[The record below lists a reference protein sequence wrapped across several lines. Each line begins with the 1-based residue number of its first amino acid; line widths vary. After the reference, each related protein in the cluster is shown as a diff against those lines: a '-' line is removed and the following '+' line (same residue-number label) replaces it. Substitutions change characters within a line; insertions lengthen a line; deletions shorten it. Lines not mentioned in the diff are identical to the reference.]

1 MAAYDYNTRMAITRM
16 LEAEQKAR
24 IGKSGVSGDD
34 LKLAEE
40 ICKQAWSGEQ
50 IRKISSEF
58 YRDPAK
64 KPSQWM
70 KQKSGLFGKRI
81 HQPLMDAFVPKA
93 YQESFL
99 YIIDKLNQFPFTRG
113 WNRRTVRTA
122 GYGGQIEQV
131 FQIMAAYEKL
141 FYTGDKLEDY
151 ILGNLSEE
159 KLDYIRNDWRAGFGR
174 YFNYLYAAEIDR
186 GNQAVIHALKD
197 LIYSEN
203 NTAYLDRNMI
213 WGILCSDNEDLQQD
227 ICQLLLAARLQE
239 GLRQCICEVMDEGTP
254 KAFRSLLDVIEK
266 NDLIR
271 YSSVKRAVSTWIGIF
286 DEKNVDRVNQKLLT
300 FMGKCLRDKS
310 FCEEQLKTNDAV
322 AINAALWALGFTEAE
337 DAIGAMEH
345 LIVSGT
351 KAQKLAA
358 SYYNENLYLESLKER
373 LGRRVVLEQTEN
385 LDHAKDPELTENLEL
400 TAAYFPAYTARVSA
414 YIQQLLGGKSPSLR
428 KEVEVPIPAVVTDYF
443 ENRTDAERQYRKMK
457 ALLAVLPKK
466 GVVYDPCIF
475 PWYRVS
481 LDRSPVIRMM
491 AFIAYVLQ
499 DEEKITEI
507 AGLLGE
513 VDSWH
518 DRQILINLLL
528 YRPQNQAQRDALLRY
543 MGNAETYTSKKAVA
557 MVKTMELGVEDYRV
571 MEDMLRFKRS
581 GLRGELIGFLMKQK
595 DGTME
600 ACLTRLLADKLEEKR
615 SAGLDMILRLSKD
628 ETRRGLYQKV
638 RPLVKTIG
646 QPTDK
651 EKILIEEI
659 SGENEENAADQ
670 KGFGIYDLDA
680 PDKVLADNPWNNV
693 LQAETDARAK
703 REWQQ
708 AILPMTEK
716 EVIEK
721 IQKLD
726 RLVKQ
731 YKDFE
736 YENSAGE
743 KELLGNCYTALK
755 KDGKHV
761 AGTWRLDLYPLAE
774 VFREFYEKEL
784 GSYRNFIEF
793 EAWLLLSNE
802 EIYENGGVFYQ
813 AVFGKKPFKPLSAE
827 LEYGKQ
833 VRDIRL
839 NYRWEF
845 LDRKQ
850 LFEDSVCAIRAITE
864 VINDKNVVI
873 NYHYKGW
880 NNNVYTSKVSAA
892 NLPFLSR
899 YFDGLRYWET
909 DEEFVRAFDA
919 AWKLEQ
925 KCQNHQEQGRFMAK
939 DGRFGTGSGD
949 SLTPLCPYWFLKA
962 YHMGLISRDIMYKA
976 VMEYFYR
983 ARSLEAITQ
992 IVKGE
997 MGKAMNFRTWN
1008 LFFGN
1013 QIAQRMKEHGDEIV
1027 GENTWCGK
1035 LIRELYDSIVPVMV
1049 DVELRRGEAETPFSP
1064 YMSGITF
1071 IRGTGYLVRIL
1082 MALGK
1087 DTLGREA
1094 YYSWYYSASNTKR
1107 DVLSRL
1113 LKNCYPEEGACG
1125 ETLKAAL
1132 SGTSIKKERLVEVAM
1147 YAPQWIDVIEEYL
1160 GWAGLKCGCYYFMAH
1175 MNERFDDQKKAMIAK
1190 YTPLTAEE
1198 LQEGAFDS
1206 DWFEEAY
1213 GILGEKNFNVL
1224 YQAAKYIS
1232 DGQKHSRARKYADA
1246 ASGKAALPELAAE
1259 IKAKRNKDLLM
1270 SYGLVPFGEDRE
1282 KNMLDRYQFIKQYQK
1297 ESRQFGAQRRAS
1309 EGRAAEIALV
1319 NLSVRAGFSD
1329 VTRLTLRME
1338 TKLTEEF
1345 APYMEW
1351 RPVEDVEVALSVD
1364 EQGKSE
1370 ILCRKDGKT
1379 LKSVPSRLG
1388 KKPYVAELKEAHKK
1402 LKDQYART
1410 RKMMEE
1416 AMESGSCF
1424 EAEELAGLW
1433 ENPVTRG
1440 ILAPLVFVCGDDMG
1454 FLRASETDGGEEWNS
1469 ARRRQLNLEAWNGS
1483 IAPIPADSR
1492 LSIAHPLHL
1501 YRAGTWH
1508 EYQKYLFDHEIRQP
1522 FKQVFRELYV
1532 KLEEEKNQ
1540 TSSRMFAGNQIQPQ
1554 KTVGCLKSRRWV
1566 ADYEE
1571 GLQKIYYKENIIARI
1586 YALADWFSP
1595 SDIEAPTL
1603 EWVEFSD
1610 RKTFA
1615 ALTIDQV
1622 PDLIYSEVMR
1632 DVDLAVSVAHA
1643 GGVDPETSHSTIEMR
1658 RAIVEFNLPLFGL
1671 KNVTLTD
1678 SHALIRG
1685 TRAVYNVHLGS
1696 GVVHQEGGA
1705 MLNILPVHSQKRGK
1719 LFLPFVDED
1728 PKTAEIMSK
1737 IVLLAEDK
1745 KLKDPFILDQIR

>member
-1 MAAYDYNTRMAITRM
+1 VVEMAEYDYHTRAAITKR
-16 LEAEQKAR
+16 LEEEQKER
-24 IGKSGVSGDD
+24 MGRSGISGSD
-34 LKLAEE
+34 KELAEE
-40 ICKQAWSGEQ
+40 IFKQAWFGER
-50 IRKISSEF
+50 IRAIEAEF
-58 YRDPAK
+58 YRDPGK

-70 KQKSGLFGKRI
+70 KQKGKLPGRRV
-81 HQPLMDAFVPKA
+81 HQSLLNVFVPKA
-93 YQESFL
+93 YQDSFL

-122 GYGGQIEQV
+122 GYGGQIALV
-131 FQIMAAYEKL
+131 FQIMSAYEKL
-141 FYTGDKLEDY
+141 FYAGDKLEDY

-159 KLDYIRNDWRAGFGR
+159 KLDYIRNNWRFSFGR

-186 GNQAVIHALKD
+186 GNQAVIRALKE
-197 LIYSEN
+197 LINSEN
-203 NTAYLDRNMI
+203 NAAYLDRSMI
-213 WGILCSDNEDLQQD
+213 QGILCSDNEDLQQD
-227 ICQLLLAARLQE
+227 ICRLLLAARLQE

-254 KAFRSLLDVIEK
+254 KAFKSLLDVIEK

-286 DEKNVDRVNQKLLT
+286 DEKSADRVGQKLLT
-300 FMGKCLRDKS
+300 LMSRCLKDKA

-322 AINAALWALGFTEAE
+322 AINTALWALGFEEAE
-337 DAIGAMEH
+337 DAIRAMER
-345 LIVSGT
+345 LVVSGT
-351 KAQKLAA
+351 RAQKLAA
-358 SYYNENLYLESLKER
+358 SYYNENLYLDSLKER
-373 LGRRVVLEQTEN
+373 MGKKVVLEQT
-385 LDHAKDPELTENLEL
+385 DDLEL
-400 TAAYFPAYTARVSA
+400 TAAFFPAYTAKISSN
-414 YIQQLLGGKSPSLR
+414 IQKLSGGKNPSLR
-428 KEVEVPIPAVVTDYF
+428 KEVEEPIPAVLTDYF
-443 ENRTDAERQYRKMK
+443 EDRDDAGCQYETMK
-457 ALLAVLPKK
+457 KLRDALPKK

-481 LDRSPVIRMM
+481 LNRAPVIRMM

-499 DEEKITEI
+499 DEEKITEM

-513 VDSWH
+513 VDGY
-518 DRQILINLLL
+518 DRKKLINLLL
-528 YRPQNQAQRDALLRY
+528 YRPKNQAQRKALLEY
-543 MGNAETYTSKKAVA
+543 MGNAETYTSKQAIAQAKC
-557 MVKTMELGVEDYRV
+557 MELGDDDYRV
-571 MEDMLRFKRS
+571 LEGMLRFKRS
-581 GLRGELIGFLMKQK
+581 GLRSELIGFLMKQK
-595 DGTME
+595 NDTME

-615 SAGLDMILRLSKD
+615 TAGLDMLLRLSKD
-628 ETRRGLYQKV
+628 ELRQGLYQKV
-638 RPLVKTIG
+638 KPLVKTIG

-651 EKILIEEI
+651 ERILIQEI
-659 SGENEENAADQ
+659 SGENEENAADR
-670 KGFGIYDLDA
+670 KGFGIYD
-680 PDKVLADNPWNNV
+680 PDVPETVSEDNPWNSV
-693 LQAETDARAK
+693 LQAETDTGTRK
-703 REWQQ
+703 EWQQ
-708 AILPMTEK
+708 AILPLTED
-716 EVIEK
+716 EVIGK
-721 IQKLD
+721 ARKLD

-736 YENSAGE
+736 YEANSGE
-743 KELLGNCYTALK
+743 KVLLGNRYAALK

-761 AGTWRLDLYPLAE
+761 AGTWRLDLYPLGD

-784 GSYRNFIEF
+784 GSYRSFMEF
-793 EAWLLLSNE
+793 EAWLLLNNQ
-802 EIYENGGVFYQ
+802 EIYENGSVFYQ
-813 AVFGKKPFKPLSAE
+813 AVFGKKPFKPLTAA
-827 LEYGKQ
+827 LEYDRQ
-833 VRDIRL
+833 VCDIRL
-839 NYRWEF
+839 NYRYEF
-845 LDRKQ
+845 QDRKQ
-850 LFEDSVCAIRAITE
+850 LFEDSIRAVQAITG
-864 VINDKNVVI
+864 VITDKNMVI
-873 NYHYKGW
+873 SYHYKGW
-880 NNNVYTSKVSAA
+880 NGNVYTSKVSVTK
-892 NLPFLSR
+892 LPFLSR

-909 DEEFVRAFDA
+909 DEEFARAFDT
-919 AWKLEQ
+919 AWKLEL
-925 KCQNHQEQGRFMAK
+925 KCQDHQEQGRFMAK
-939 DGRFGTGSGD
+939 NGRFGTGSGD

-962 YHMGLISRDIMYKA
+962 YHIGLVSKDILYKA

-983 ARSLEAITQ
+983 SRSLEAITQ

-997 MGKAMNFRTWN
+997 LGKTLNFRTWN

-1013 QIAQRMKEHGDEIV
+1013 QIAQKMREHGDEIA
-1027 GENTWCGK
+1027 GKDTWCGK
-1035 LIRELYDSIVPVMV
+1035 MIRELYDAIVPVMV

-1094 YYSWYYSASNTKR
+1094 YYSWYYSSSNTKR

-1113 LKNCYPEEGACG
+1113 LKNCYPEEWACG
-1125 ETLKAAL
+1125 ETLKEAL
-1132 SGTSIKKERLVEVAM
+1132 KDTSIKKERLVEVAM

-1160 GWAGLKCGCYYFMAH
+1160 GWKGLKCGCYYFMAH
-1175 MNERFDDQKKAMIAK
+1175 MNERFDDQKKAMIAR

-1213 GILGEKNFNVL
+1213 GLLGEKNFNVL
-1224 YQAAKYIS
+1224 YQAARYIS

-1246 ASGKAALPELAAE
+1246 ASGKVTLSELAAQIRE
-1259 IKAKRNKDLLM
+1259 KRNKDLLM
-1270 SYGLVPFGEDRE
+1270 SYGLVPFAEDRE
-1282 KNMLDRYQFIKQYQK
+1282 KDMLDRYQFIKQYQK

-1351 RPVEDVEVALSVD
+1351 TAFEDVELRLSVD
-1364 EQGKSE
+1364 EQGKSGL
-1370 ILCRKDGKT
+1370 LCRKDGKM

-1388 KKPYVAELKEAHKK
+1388 KKPYVVELKEAHKK
-1402 LKDQYART
+1402 LKDQYTRAR
-1410 RKMMEE
+1410 RMMEE
-1416 AMESGSCF
+1416 AMENGSCF
-1424 EAEELAGLW
+1424 AAEELAGLW
-1433 ENPVTRG
+1433 GNPVTRG
-1440 ILAPLVFVCGDDMG
+1440 ILAPLVFVCGEAMG
-1454 FLRASETDGGEEWNS
+1454 FLSAGQADGSEASGDSLVLTAWDGS
-1469 ARRRQLNLEAWNGS
+1469 AVKIPSGSQLC
-1483 IAPIPADSR
+1483 
-1492 LSIAHPLHL
+1492 IAHPLHL
-1501 YRAGTWH
+1501 YRAGAWH

-1554 KTVGCLKSRRWV
+1554 KTVGCLKGRRWV

-1571 GLQKIYYKENIIARI
+1571 GLQKIYYKENIVARI

-1610 RKTFA
+1610 RKTFQ

>member
-1 MAAYDYNTRMAITRM
+1 MAEYNYNTRMEITRS
-16 LEAEQKAR
+16 LEW
-24 IGKSGVSGDD
+24 KSGIRKAGISGEDK
-34 LKLAEE
+34 KLAEE
-40 ICKQAWSGEQ
+40 ISGQAWGGEM
-50 IRKISSEF
+50 IRKISAEF

-70 KQKSGLFGKRI
+70 QKKSGLFGKRV
-81 HQPLMDAFVPKA
+81 HQPLLDAFVPKA

-99 YIIDKLNQFPFTRG
+99 YIIDKLNRFPFTRG

-122 GYGGQIEQV
+122 GYGGQIPLV
-131 FQIMAAYEKL
+131 FQIMSAYEKL

-159 KLDYIRNDWRAGFGR
+159 QLDYIKNDWQAGFGR
-174 YFNYLYAAEIDR
+174 YFSYLYAAEIDR
-186 GNQAVIHALKD
+186 GNQAVIRAFKD

-213 WGILCSDNEDLQQD
+213 WGILCSDNEELQQD
-227 ICQLLLAARLQE
+227 ICRLLLAARLQE

-254 KAFRSLLDVIEK
+254 KAFMSLLDVIEK

-286 DEKNVDRVNQKLLT
+286 DENSADRVSQKLLT
-300 FMGKCLRDKS
+300 LMGSCLRDRA

-337 DAIGAMEH
+337 DAVRAMER
-345 LIVSGT
+345 LVVSGT
-351 KAQKLAA
+351 RAQKLAA
-358 SYYNENLYLESLKER
+358 SYYNGNLYLESLKER
-373 LGRRVVLEQTEN
+373 MGRKVVLEQTE
-385 LDHAKDPELTENLEL
+385 DLEL
-400 TAAYFPAYTARVSA
+400 TAAFFPAYASRVSG
-414 YIQQLLGGKSPSLR
+414 YIQKLLVGNGPSLHR
-428 KEVEVPIPAVVTDYF
+428 EVEVPTPAIVTDYF
-443 ENRTDAERQYRKMK
+443 ENRADAERQYRTMK
-457 ALLAVLPKK
+457 GLLAALPKK
-466 GVVYDPCIF
+466 GVTYDPCIF

-499 DEEKITEI
+499 DEEKITEM

-513 VDSWH
+513 IDSGY
-518 DRQILINLLL
+518 DRKTLINLLL
-528 YRPQNQAQRDALLRY
+528 YRPQNQTQRTALLQY
-543 MGNAETYTSKKAVA
+543 MGNAETYTSKRAVA
-557 MVKTMELGVEDYRV
+557 MVKTMELRDEDYRV
-571 MEDMLRFKRS
+571 LEDMLRFKRS
-581 GLRGELIGFLMKQK
+581 GLRSELIGFLMKQK
-595 DGTME
+595 DGDME
-600 ACLTRLLADKLEEKR
+600 ECLARLLADKLEEKR
-615 SAGLDMILRLSKD
+615 TAGLDMLLRLSRD
-628 ETRRGLYQKV
+628 EARKELFRK
-638 RPLVKTIG
+638 VKTLAGTIES
-646 QPTDK
+646 PTDK
-651 EKILIEEI
+651 ERILIEEI
-659 SGENEENAADQ
+659 TGKNEENAADQ
-670 KGFGIYDLDA
+670 MGFGIYNPDVPEQMLPDQASAGAGQEDA
-680 PDKVLADNPWNNV
+680 D
-693 LQAETDARAK
+693 EK

-708 AILPMTEK
+708 AILPMTED
-716 EVIEK
+716 EVVGK
-721 IQKLD
+721 ARKLD
-726 RLVKQ
+726 SLVKQ
-731 YKDFE
+731 YKDYE
-736 YENSAGE
+736 YETSFGE
-743 KELLGNCYTALK
+743 KELLGNKYTIMKEA
-755 KDGKHV
+755 GKNT
-761 AGTWRLDLYPLAE
+761 AGTWRLKDYPLAE

-784 GSYRNFIEF
+784 GDYRRFMEF
-793 EAWLLLSNE
+793 EAWLLLFNE
-802 EIYENGGVFYQ
+802 DTYKNGSIFYQ
-813 AVFGKKPFKPLSAE
+813 AVFGRMPFQRTPE
-827 LEYGKQ
+827 TLEYGKQ

-839 NYRWEF
+839 NFRWEF
-845 LDRKQ
+845 LDKKQ
-850 LFEDSVCAIRAITE
+850 LFEDSIRAVRAITA
-864 VINDKNVVI
+864 VITRENAVI
-873 NYHYKGW
+873 TYRYTGW
-880 NNNVYTSKVSAA
+880 NNNQYTGKVSVAS
-892 NLPFLSR
+892 LPFLSR

-909 DEEFVRAFDA
+909 DEEFARAFDA
-919 AWKLEQ
+919 AWKLEM
-925 KCQNHQEQGRFMAK
+925 KCEDGQEQGRFMAK
-939 DGRFGTGSGD
+939 NGRYGTGSGD

-962 YHMGLISRDIMYKA
+962 YHMGLISRDLLYKA
-976 VMEYFYR
+976 VLEYFYR
-983 ARSLEAITQ
+983 TPTLQAITQ

-997 MGKAMNFRTWN
+997 TGKPLNFRTWN

-1013 QIAQRMKEHGDEIV
+1013 QIAQRMREHGEEIT
-1027 GENTWCGK
+1027 GADTWCGK
-1035 LIRELYDSIVPVMV
+1035 LIREMYDAIVPVMV
-1049 DVELRRGEAETPFSP
+1049 DTELRRGEAETPFSL
-1064 YMSGITF
+1064 YMSGITY

-1094 YYSWYYSASNTKR
+1094 YYSWYYSSSNTKR

-1113 LKNCYPEEGACG
+1113 LKNCYPEEGAGG

-1132 SGTSIKKERLVEVAM
+1132 HGTSIKKERLVEVAM
-1147 YAPQWIDVIEEYL
+1147 YAPQWIDIIEAYL
-1160 GWAGLKCGCYYFMAH
+1160 GWKGLKCGCYYFMAH

-1198 LQEGAFDS
+1198 LQAGAFDS

-1213 GILGEKNFNVL
+1213 GLLGEKNFNVL

-1246 ASGKAALPELAAE
+1246 ATGKVTLPELMTE
-1259 IKAKRNKDLLM
+1259 IRAKRNKDLLM
-1270 SYGLVPFGEDRE
+1270 SCGLVPFADDRE
-1282 KNMLDRYQFIKQYQK
+1282 KDMLERYQFIKQFEK
-1297 ESRQFGAQRRAS
+1297 ESRQFGSQRRAS
-1309 EGRAAEIALV
+1309 ESRAAEIALV

-1338 TKLTEEF
+1338 MKLTEEF

-1351 RPVEDVEVALSVD
+1351 TAVEDVELCLSVD
-1364 EQGKSE
+1364 EGGKSE
-1370 ILCRKDGKT
+1370 ILCRKDGKM

-1388 KKPYVAELKEAHKK
+1388 KKPYVTEIKEAHKK

-1416 AMESGSCF
+1416 AMESGSRF
-1424 EAEELAGLW
+1424 TGRELAGLW
-1433 ENPVTRG
+1433 GSPVTRG
-1440 ILAPLVFVCGDDMG
+1440 ILAPLVFVCGEAMG
-1454 FLRASETDGGEEWNS
+1454 FLRDKAAAGEADGS
-1469 ARRRQLNLEAWNGS
+1469 AQGQQLVLVSCDGS
-1483 IAPIPADSR
+1483 TVPVPADGE
-1492 LSIAHPLHL
+1492 LFLAHPLHL
-1501 YRAGTWH
+1501 YRAGMWH

-1554 KTVGCLKSRRWV
+1554 RTVGCLKSRRWV

-1595 SDIEAPTL
+1595 SDTEAPTL

-1610 RKTFA
+1610 RKTFES
-1615 ALTIDQV
+1615 LTIDKV

>member
-1 MAAYDYNTRMAITRM
+1 MADFDYNTRKAISQR
-16 LEAEQKAR
+16 LEEEQKAR
-24 IGKSGVSGDD
+24 IGRSGVSGGD
-34 LKLAEE
+34 LKLADE
-40 ICKQAWSGEQ
+40 ICGQAWGGEM
-50 IRKISSEF
+50 IRKISEEF
-58 YRDPAK
+58 YRDPGK

-70 KQKSGLFGKRI
+70 KQESGPFGKRI
-81 HQPLMDAFVPKA
+81 HQPLLDAFVPKA

-113 WNRRTVRTA
+113 WNRRTIRTA
-122 GYGGQIEQV
+122 GYGGQIALV
-131 FQIMAAYEKL
+131 FQIMSAYEKL
-141 FYTGDKLEDY
+141 FYAGDKLEDY

-159 KLDYIRNDWRAGFGR
+159 KLDYIKNDWRAGFGR

-186 GNQAVIHALKD
+186 GNQAVIRALKE

-227 ICQLLLAARLQE
+227 ICRLLLAARLQE

-254 KAFRSLLDVIEK
+254 KAFMSLLDVVEK

-271 YSSVKRAVSTWIGIF
+271 FSSVKRAVSTWIGIF

-300 FMGKCLRDKS
+300 LMGRCLRDRA

-322 AINAALWALGFTEAE
+322 AINTALWALGFEEAE
-337 DAIGAMEH
+337 DAIRAMER
-345 LIVSGT
+345 LVVSGT

-358 SYYNENLYLESLKER
+358 SYYNGNLYLESLKER
-373 LGRRVVLEQTEN
+373 LGRKVVLEQTE
-385 LDHAKDPELTENLEL
+385 DLEL
-400 TAAYFPAYTARVSA
+400 TAAFFPAYTGRVSS
-414 YIQQLLGGKSPSLR
+414 YIQKLLDGKGSSPR
-428 KEVEVPIPAVVTDYF
+428 KEVEEPIPAVVTDYF
-443 ENRTDAERQYRKMK
+443 EDRADAERQYETMK
-457 ALLAVLPKK
+457 KLLAVLPKK

-481 LDRSPVIRMM
+481 LDRSPVVRMM
-491 AFIAYVLQ
+491 AFLAYVLQ
-499 DEEKITEI
+499 DEEKITEM

-513 VDSWH
+513 VDGY
-518 DRQILINLLL
+518 DRRRLLNLLL
-528 YRPQNQAQRDALLRY
+528 YHPQNRGQREALLQY
-543 MGNAETYTSKKAVA
+543 MGNAETYTSRQAVA
-557 MVKTMELGVEDYRV
+557 QVKRMELAKDDYRV
-571 MEDMLRFKRS
+571 LEDMLRFKRS
-581 GLRGELIGFLMKQK
+581 GLRSELIGFLMKQK
-595 DGTME
+595 DGAME

-615 SAGLDMILRLSKD
+615 TAGLDMLLRLSKD
-628 ETRRGLYQKV
+628 DARQGLYQKV
-638 RPLVKTIG
+638 RPLAKTIG
-646 QPTDK
+646 QPTDR
-651 EKILIEEI
+651 EKILIREI
-659 SGENEENAADQ
+659 SGENEESAADQ
-670 KGFGIYDLDA
+670 KGYGIYDPDA
-680 PDKVLADNPWNNV
+680 PEEVSRDNPWSSI
-693 LQAETDARAK
+693 LQAKMDDKAK
-703 REWQQ
+703 KEWQQ
-708 AILPMTEK
+708 AVLPMTED
-716 EVIEK
+716 EVMEK
-721 IQKLD
+721 ACKLD

-736 YENSAGE
+736 YEAISGE
-743 KELLGNCYTALK
+743 KTLLGNDYLRLK
-755 KDGKHV
+755 KDRKYA
-761 AGTWRLDLYPLAE
+761 AGSYQLDLQLDLYPLEE
-774 VFREFYEKEL
+774 VFRGFYEKEL
-784 GSYRNFIEF
+784 GSYRDFIEF
-793 EAWLLLSNE
+793 EAWLLINNH
-802 EIYENGGVFYQ
+802 EIYEKGGIFYQ
-813 AVFGKKPFKPLSAE
+813 AVFGKKPFKPLSAA
-827 LEYGKQ
+827 LEYRKQ
-833 VRDIRL
+833 VQGIRL

-845 LDRKQ
+845 LDKKQ
-850 LFEDSVCAIRAITE
+850 LLEDSIRAIRAITE
-864 VINDKNVVI
+864 VITRENSVI
-873 NYHYKGW
+873 TYQYKGW
-880 NNNVYTSKVSAA
+880 NNNLYTSKVSVST
-892 NLPFLSR
+892 LPFLSR

-909 DEEFVRAFDA
+909 DEEFARAFDT
-919 AWKLEQ
+919 AWKLEL
-925 KCQNHQEQGRFMAK
+925 KCQDGQEQGRFMAK
-939 DGRFGTGSGD
+939 DGMLARGSGD

-962 YHMGLISRDIMYKA
+962 YHIGLISRDTLYKA

-983 ARSLEAITQ
+983 VSSLRAITQ

-997 MGKAMNFRTWN
+997 MGKGANFQTWR

-1013 QIAQRMKEHGDEIV
+1013 EAAQKMEEHGDEIA
-1027 GENTWCGK
+1027 GEDTWCGK
-1035 LIRELYDSIVPVMV
+1035 LVRELYDAIVPVMV
-1049 DVELRRGEAETPFSP
+1049 DTELRRGEAETPFSP
-1064 YMSGITF
+1064 YMSGITY
-1071 IRGTGYLVRIL
+1071 IQGTGYLVRIL

-1094 YYSWYYSASNTKR
+1094 YYSWYYSSSGTKR

-1113 LKNCYPEEGACG
+1113 LKNCYPEEGADG

-1132 SGTSIKKERLVEVAM
+1132 RGTSIKKERLVEVAM

-1160 GWAGLKCGCYYFMAH
+1160 GWKGLKCGCYYFMAH

-1190 YTPLTAEE
+1190 YTPLTSEE
-1198 LQEGAFDS
+1198 LQGGAFDS
-1206 DWFEEAY
+1206 DWFGEAY
-1213 GILGEKNFNVL
+1213 GTLGEKNFNVL

-1246 ASGKAALPELAAE
+1246 ASGKVSLPELAAE
-1259 IKAKRNKDLLM
+1259 IRAKRNKDLLM
-1270 SYGLVPFGEDRE
+1270 SYGLVPFAEDRE
-1282 KNMLDRYQFIKQYQK
+1282 KDMLDRYQFIKQYQK

-1309 EGRAAEIALV
+1309 EGKAAEIALV
-1319 NLSVRAGFSD
+1319 NLSIRAGFSD

-1351 RPVEDVEVALSVD
+1351 TALEDVELRLSVD
-1364 EQGKSE
+1364 EQGKSG
-1370 ILCRKDGKT
+1370 LVCRKDGKM

-1424 EAEELAGLW
+1424 EAEELAGLFG
-1433 ENPVTRG
+1433 NPVTRG
-1440 ILAPLVFVCGDDMG
+1440 ILAPLVFACGEAMG
-1454 FLRASETDGGEEWNS
+1454 FLQGGQADDGEAFGD
-1469 ARRRQLNLEAWNGS
+1469 QLVLKSWDGS
-1483 IAPIPADSR
+1483 IVKVPCGSQ
-1492 LSIAHPLHL
+1492 LYIAHPLHL

-1532 KLEEEKNQ
+1532 KLDEEKNQ

-1554 KTVGCLKSRRWV
+1554 KTVGCLKNRRWV

-1595 SDIEAPTL
+1595 SDAEAPTL

-1610 RKTFA
+1610 RKTFKS
-1615 ALTIDQV
+1615 LTIDEV

-1671 KNVTLTD
+1671 KNVTLSD
-1678 SHALIRG
+1678 SHALIKG
-1685 TRAVYNVHLGS
+1685 SRAVYNVHLGS
-1696 GVVHQEGGA
+1696 GVAHQEGGA

>member
-1 MAAYDYNTRMAITRM
+1 MAEFDYNTRMEITRR
-16 LEAEQKAR
+16 LEKER
-24 IGKSGVSGDD
+24 EERMRKSGISGRDR
-34 LKLAEE
+34 KLAEE
-40 ICKQAWSGEQ
+40 ICRQELNGEE
-50 IRKISSEF
+50 INGISEEF
-58 YRDPAK
+58 YRDPEK

-70 KQKSGLFGKRI
+70 KQKGILPGKRVR
-81 HQPLMDAFVPKA
+81 QPLINVFIPKA

-113 WNRRTVRTA
+113 WGRRSIRTA
-122 GYGGQIEQV
+122 GYGGQIV
-131 FQIMAAYEKL
+131 LMFQIMEAYEKL
-141 FYTGDKLEDY
+141 FYIGDKLEDY
-151 ILGNLSEE
+151 ILRNLSEE
-159 KLDYIRNDWRAGFGR
+159 KLDYIKNDWRFGR
-174 YFNYLYAAEIDR
+174 YFSFLYAAEIDR
-186 GNQAVIHALKD
+186 GNQAVIHALKE
-197 LIYSEN
+197 LINSEN

-213 WGILCSDNEDLQQD
+213 WGILCSDNEDLHQD
-227 ICQLLLAARLQE
+227 ICRLLLAARLQE

-254 KAFRSLLDVIEK
+254 KAFISLLDVIEK

-300 FMGKCLRDKS
+300 LMGCCLRDKA

-322 AINAALWALGFTEAE
+322 AINAALWALGFWEVK
-337 DAIGAMEH
+337 DAIRAMER
-345 LIVSGT
+345 LVVSGT

-358 SYYNENLYLESLKER
+358 SYYNENLYLDSLKER
-373 LGRRVVLEQTEN
+373 LGKKVVLEQTE
-385 LDHAKDPELTENLEL
+385 DLEL
-400 TAAYFPAYTARVSA
+400 AAAFFPAYTAGLSA
-414 YIQQLLGGKSPSLR
+414 NIRNLLGGKSRSIQREAEKP
-428 KEVEVPIPAVVTDYF
+428 KPAAVTDYF
-443 ENRTDAERQYRKMK
+443 EDRADAERQYERMK
-457 ALLAVLPKK
+457 KLRDMLPKK

-475 PWYRVS
+475 PWYKVS
-481 LDRSPVIRMM
+481 LNRSPVIQMM

-499 DEEKITEI
+499 DEEKITEM
-507 AGLLGE
+507 AGFLGE
-513 VDSWH
+513 VEGY
-518 DRQILINLLL
+518 DRRKLINLLL
-528 YRPQNQAQRDALLRY
+528 YHPKNKAQREALLQY
-543 MGNAETYTSKKAVA
+543 MGNAETYTSKLAVD
-557 MVKTMELGVEDYRV
+557 MVKSLKLEAEDYGV
-571 MEDMLRFKRS
+571 LEDMLRFKRS
-581 GLRGELIGFLMKQK
+581 GLRGELIGFLMKQE
-595 DGTME
+595 DGVME
-600 ACLTRLLADKLEEKR
+600 ACLKRLLADKLEEKR
-615 SAGLDMILRLSKD
+615 TAGLDMLLRLSKD
-628 ETRRGLYQKV
+628 ETRQGLYQKV
-638 RPLVKTIG
+638 KPLAKTIG

-651 EKILIEEI
+651 ERILIREI

-670 KGFGIYDLDA
+670 KGYGIYDPDA
-680 PDKVLADNPWNNV
+680 PEEVLKDSPLSSI
-693 LQAETDARAK
+693 LQTETDAKAK
-703 REWQQ
+703 KEWRQ
-708 AILPMTEK
+708 AVLPMTEE
-716 EVIEK
+716 EVLEK
-721 IQKLD
+721 IHKLD

-731 YKDFE
+731 HKDFE
-736 YENSAGE
+736 YETSFGE
-743 KELLGNCYTALK
+743 KELLGNRYMPLK
-755 KDGKHV
+755 KDEKYV
-761 AGTWRLDLYPLAE
+761 AGTYRLDRYPLEE

-784 GSYRNFIEF
+784 GSYRRFMEF
-793 EAWLLLSNE
+793 EASILLANE
-802 EIYENGGVFYQ
+802 EIYKNGSVFYQ
-813 AVFGKKPFKPLSAE
+813 AVFGKLPFKPLPME

-839 NYRWEF
+839 NFRWEF

-850 LFEDSVCAIRAITE
+850 LFEDSIRAIQAVTE
-864 VINDKNVVI
+864 VITEENMVI
-873 NYHYKGW
+873 TYHYKGW
-880 NNNVYTSKVSAA
+880 NGNMYTSKVSAA
-892 NLPFLSR
+892 SLPLLSR
-899 YFDGLRYWET
+899 YFEGLKYWET
-909 DEEFVRAFDA
+909 DEEFARAFDT
-919 AWKLEQ
+919 AWKLEM
-925 KCQNHQEQGRFMAK
+925 KCRDNQEQGQFMAK
-939 DGRFGTGSGD
+939 SGRLGTNSGD

-962 YHMGLISRDIMYKA
+962 YHIGLISRDILYKA

-983 ARSLEAITQ
+983 VPTLQAITR

-997 MGKAMNFRTWN
+997 TGKAANFRTWN

-1013 QIAQRMKEHGDEIV
+1013 QIAQRMREHGEEIA

-1035 LIRELYDSIVPVMV
+1035 LIRELYDTIVPVMV
-1049 DVELRRGEAETPFSP
+1049 DVELRRGEAETPFSA
-1064 YMSGITF
+1064 YMSGVTY

-1125 ETLKAAL
+1125 ETLRTAL
-1132 SGTSIKKERLVEVAM
+1132 KGTSIKKERLVEVAM
-1147 YAPQWIDVIEEYL
+1147 YAPQWIDMIEEYL
-1160 GWAGLKCGCYYFMAH
+1160 GWKGLKCGCYYFMAH
-1175 MNERFDDQKKAMIAK
+1175 MNERFDDQKKAMIAR

-1198 LQEGAFDS
+1198 LQEGAFDA

-1213 GILGEKNFNVL
+1213 GILGAKNFNVL

-1246 ASGKAALPELAAE
+1246 ASGKVKLSELAAE
-1259 IKAKRNKDLLM
+1259 IRAKRNKDLLM
-1270 SYGLVPFGEDRE
+1270 SYGLVPFSEDRE
-1282 KNMLDRYQFIKQYQK
+1282 KDMLDRYQFIKQYQK

-1319 NLSVRAGFSD
+1319 NLSVHAGFSD

-1338 TKLTEEF
+1338 TKLTAEF

-1351 RPVEDVEVALSVD
+1351 TALEDVELCLSVD
-1364 EQGKSE
+1364 EQGKSG
-1370 ILCRKDGKT
+1370 ILCRKDGKL

-1388 KKPYVAELKEAHKK
+1388 RKPYVVELKEAHKK

-1416 AMESGSCF
+1416 ALESGSCF
-1424 EAEELAGLW
+1424 QAEELAGLW
-1433 ENPVTRG
+1433 GNPVTRG
-1440 ILAPLVFVCGDDMG
+1440 ILVPLVFVCGEAMG
-1454 FLRASETDGGEEWNS
+1454 FLRGGQAEGKGASEDLL
-1469 ARRRQLNLEAWNGS
+1469 RLEAWDGS
-1483 IAPIPADSR
+1483 AVKVSSGSQ
-1492 LSIAHPLHL
+1492 LCIAHPLNL
-1501 YRAGTWH
+1501 YRSGTWH

-1532 KLEEEKNQ
+1532 KLDEERNQ

-1571 GLQKIYYKENIIARI
+1571 GLQKVYYKENIVARI

-1610 RKTFA
+1610 RKTFK

-1643 GGVDPETSHSTIEMR
+1643 GGVDPETSHSTIQMR